1 MAGEDDTMPEE
12 KDHRA
17 SSPQGDG
24 DRGEKG
30 TPTEETEG
38 QEEGEPSGE

>member
-1 MAGEDDTMPEE
+1 MADDEQDPTLET
-12 KDHRA
+12 
-17 SSPQGDG
+17 SPQGDG